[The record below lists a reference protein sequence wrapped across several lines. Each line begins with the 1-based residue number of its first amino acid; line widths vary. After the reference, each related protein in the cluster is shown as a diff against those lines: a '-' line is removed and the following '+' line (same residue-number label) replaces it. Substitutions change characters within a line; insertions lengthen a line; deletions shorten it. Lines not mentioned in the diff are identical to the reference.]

1 MTVAGSVRPE
11 NNSNTISSQ
20 LRLNNFLDSLHL
32 FGKGGAKISN
42 DFDLDYF
49 RDQVKSVRPD
59 FVIIDIGT
67 NDLAAGVQPLSVAV
81 KVVDFANDLLHR
93 ISSVK
98 HVRICSAILRDRVDI
113 SESELFKQKI
123 FSFNNYLLNL
133 CAVSYHVHKGF
144 WTNSISEW
152 SRDGIHPNNSVGR
165 KNYKQ
170 SVRIAVFRSITNITK
185 Q

>member
-1 MTVAGSVRPE
+1 M
-11 NNSNTISSQ
+11 I
-20 LRLNNFLDSLHL
+20 L
-32 FGKGGAKISN
+32 I
-42 DFDLDYF
+42 
-49 RDQVKSVRPD
+49 
-59 FVIIDIGT
+59 
-67 NDLAAGVQPLSVAV
+67 
-81 KVVDFANDLLHR
+81 FANDLLHR

-113 SESELFKQKI
+113 SESELLKQKI

-133 CAVSYHVHKGF
+133 CAVENVLSYHVHKRF

-165 KNYKQ
+165 KKYKQ